1 MFDKRV
7 TQSAQE
13 GFYPVYLFCEDMSGF
28 YLSLNQGV
36 TKLKDEKGLVY
47 AREFLTNKSIEF
59 QKAIALENGF
69 TNDIIN
75 LRITKRV
82 DAALYEQGNIISK
95 YYDLKNLPDAKTYQE
110 DLTYLLSVYDSLAS
124 SYNAQYTSIEEY
136 NADYIQKN
144 EEAKEL
150 EQLDKIKNSKEL
162 SVTEIDRLVKSR
174 LGQGFFRSE
183 LIRLNRK
190 CAISSCENTSLLI
203 ASHIKPWRE
212 CQNKERIDP
221 YNGLLLL
228 PTFDKLFDQGL
239 ISFTNN
245 GVIMISEQIL
255 SYYKLLG
262 LAIDT
267 IIHVDP
273 KQHKY
278 LEYHRENIFKKK
290 K

>member
-1 MFDKRV
+1 M
-7 TQSAQE
+7 
-13 GFYPVYLFCEDMSGF
+13 
-28 YLSLNQGV
+28 
-36 TKLKDEKGLVY
+36 
-47 AREFLTNKSIEF
+47 
-59 QKAIALENGF
+59 
-69 TNDIIN
+69 
-75 LRITKRV
+75 
-82 DAALYEQGNIISK
+82 
-95 YYDLKNLPDAKTYQE
+95 
-110 DLTYLLSVYDSLAS
+110 
-124 SYNAQYTSIEEY
+124 
-136 NADYIQKN
+136 
-144 EEAKEL
+144 
-150 EQLDKIKNSKEL
+150 
-162 SVTEIDRLVKSR
+162 
-174 LGQGFFRSE
+174 
-183 LIRLNRK
+183 NRK